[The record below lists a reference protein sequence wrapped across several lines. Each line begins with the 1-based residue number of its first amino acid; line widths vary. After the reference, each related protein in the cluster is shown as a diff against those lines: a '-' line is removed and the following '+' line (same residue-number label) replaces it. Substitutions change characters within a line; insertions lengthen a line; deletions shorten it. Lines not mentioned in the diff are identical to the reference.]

1 MGSTTVTDLRLVSDN
16 SGGSG
21 GKAMSPRQPS
31 EEFARDLFDL
41 ACMSRLLLNTIEV
54 ARDAGPIEVERQDE
68 PLICYPIDVHA
79 ALFAARQVRNM
90 IEDFW
95 VRYEARER
103 T

>member
-1 MGSTTVTDLRLVSDN
+1 MTDLRLVSDN
-16 SGGSG
+16 GSG
-21 GKAMSPRQPS
+21 DGGKRCPARQPS
-31 EEFARDLFDL
+31 EELARDLFDL
-41 ACMSRLLLNTIEV
+41 ACMSRLLLNTIQAGHD
-54 ARDAGPIEVERQDE
+54 ARPIEVERQDE
-68 PLICYPIDVHA
+68 TVIYYPIDAHA